1 MTNRRTRKRR
11 RWARRRGHGKVREVA
26 GHPTSLVVIEA
37 YRSNV
42 GRKVRTSSTYQIR
55 DVKEDSR
62 YDVIWIEPD
71 GTVGR

>member
-26 GHPTSLVVIEA
+26 GHPASLVVIEA

-42 GRKVRTSSTYQIR
+42 GRKVRTAQTYEVH
-55 DVKEDSR
+55 DVKWESR
-62 YDVIWIEPD
+62 YDTIWIEPD
-71 GTVGR
+71 GTVRR